1 MLGPPGRQDN
11 VQRCLKLSD
20 IDAGLELLTSSLR
33 IQQKKNS
40 KLEFKKRKG
49 MELETRRRCSV

>member
-33 IQQKKNS
+33 IQQKKNPE
-40 KLEFKKRKG
+40 LEFKKRKG

>member
-40 KLEFKKRKG
+40 EFKKRKG